1 AAAER
6 RQPLAIEAEGRG
18 DTGHDAV
25 DRRAFLRAA
34 GEIDAAQQRAPF
46 VAVRHEDLAEEL
58 LQQLLERGELRRE
71 AIDQRALVEIGL
83 LLDARQLA
91 VVDALHQR
99 VETGAEA
106 DHGRRLAV
114 AAAIQG
120 QRHAPDLLALLA
132 AQIVEILD
140 ESRDQIG
147 LGEEDIDRK
156 ADAELVA
163 ELA

>member
-34 GEIDAAQQRAPF
+34 GEVDAAQQRSPF
-46 VAVRHEDLAEEL
+46 VAVRHEYLVEEFL
-58 LQQLLERGELRRE
+58 HQLLERGKLRRE

-91 VVDALHQR
+91 VMGALHQR
-99 VETGAEA
+99 VETAAEA
-106 DHGRRLAV
+106 DDGRRLV
-114 AAAIQG
+114 IAA
-120 QRHAPDLLALLA
+120 
-132 AQIVEILD
+132 
-140 ESRDQIG
+140 
-147 LGEEDIDRK
+147 
-156 ADAELVA
+156 
-163 ELA
+163 